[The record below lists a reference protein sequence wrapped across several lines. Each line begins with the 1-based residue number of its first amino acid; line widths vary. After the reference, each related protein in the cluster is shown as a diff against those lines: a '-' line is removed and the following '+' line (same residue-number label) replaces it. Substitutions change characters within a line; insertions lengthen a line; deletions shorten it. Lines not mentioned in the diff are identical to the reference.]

1 MVVTPAPEGSAVP
14 PPDPP
19 PDAADLTVADLA
31 ELGALFEAHG
41 PRLVA
46 IARRRLDD
54 RLAAAT
60 DPEDVVSQAFLD
72 ARRKWPAYRAARR
85 VGEFVWLYGLVADG
99 LVAAWRAATRD
110 RRDVLRNVPW
120 PERPSIDLGLRL
132 MAAGPGPG
140 TQAAANE
147 AAELMKR
154 AIAALKDADREV
166 ILLRAYDDLGFREI
180 GELLNVTENA
190 ATVRYLRALQ
200 RLKAEWRARGGGS
213 AL

>member
-1 MVVTPAPEGSAVP
+1 MP

-19 PDAADLTVADLA
+19 PDAADLTLTDLA

-54 RLAAAT
+54 RLAAT
-60 DPEDVVSQAFLD
+60 VDPEDVVGDAFQD
-72 ARRKWPAYRAARR
+72 AWRKWPAYRDTRR
-85 VGEFVWLYGLVADG
+85 VGEFVWLYGLVTDRV
-99 LVAAWRAATRD
+99 VAAWRAATRD
-110 RRDVLRNVPW
+110 RRDVNRNVPW

-147 AAELMKR
+147 AAELMKQ
-154 AIAALKDADREV
+154 AIDALKEADREV
-166 ILLRAYDDLGFREI
+166 ILLRAYDDLNFREI
-180 GELLNVTENA
+180 GDVLGVSENT
-190 ATVRYLRALQ
+190 ATVRYLRALR
-200 RLKAEWRARGGGS
+200 RLKDAWHACGGGS
-213 AL
+213 TT

>member
-1 MVVTPAPEGSAVP
+1 MP

-41 PRLVA
+41 PRLTA

-72 ARRKWPAYRAARR
+72 ARRKWPAYRDTRK
-85 VGEFVWLYGLVADG
+85 VSEFVWLYGLVTDR
-99 LVAAWRAATRD
+99 VIAAWRAATRD
-110 RRDVLRNVPW
+110 RRDVNRNVPW

-140 TQAAANE
+140 TAAAAAE
-147 AAELMKR
+147 AAELMRR
-154 AIAALKDADREV
+154 AIANLKDADREV
-166 ILLRAYDDLGFREI
+166 ILLRGYDDLGFREI
-180 GELLNVTENA
+180 GELLGVSENT
-190 ATVRYLRALQ
+190 ATVRYVRALR
-200 RLKAEWRARGGGS
+200 RLKDVLASLPGGPLGTET
-213 AL
+213 